1 VKKRKN
7 RTIINHT
14 EDKTQKNA
22 KDKKFRGIRK
32 TQRKKEQAARETH
45 FER

>member
-14 EDKTQKNA
+14 EDKTQKIQKA
-22 KDKKFRGIRK
+22 KKQAERTAISPQKKS
-32 TQRKKEQAARETH
+32 AAKRTAKS
-45 FER
+45 